1 MLNTKYIAYIFFSLE
16 LTRPLVCP
24 RSKRFAYYRKLRA
37 KNVGRQRRLTEFF
50 AIRFSEKN
58 SRNRFFEGKKEEK
71 EGKENVDQRTRV
83 DTTEKKCRGRGRWNE
98 ARGRMDSFLS
108 HSSWHHLVTQCQDSN
123 RVT

>member
-83 DTTEKKCRGRGRWNE
+83 DTTKKNAEDEEDGMKRVAGWIV
-98 ARGRMDSFLS
+98 FLVIHPGITWS
-108 HSSWHHLVTQCQDSN
+108 HSVRIPT
-123 RVT
+123 T

>member
-1 MLNTKYIAYIFFSLE
+1 MLNTKYIAYTFFSLE

-50 AIRFSEKN
+50 AILRFSEKN

-71 EGKENVDQRTRV
+71 EGKENVDTYTR
-83 DTTEKKCRGRGRWNE
+83 
-98 ARGRMDSFLS
+98 
-108 HSSWHHLVTQCQDSN
+108 
-123 RVT
+123 